1 MLRLIIWGVSTSNLL
16 PYYEADLKDGRID
29 PDGAQELLDCMWIK
43 IAELSLFQDEVT
55 AQFAA
60 GYCITVQVTAGGV
73 DQYGND
79 AVNPLSYMVIQ
90 ATMDVRFKEPNMS
103 IRYNIAK
110 NPDSFLRKGAE
121 GIRMGLSMPAVYH
134 DDAGI
139 RMMLNKGVPLSEA
152 WTGIRA
158 AVWRRT
164 FRKNETVYGYGRC
177 EYGRY
182 H

>member
-1 MLRLIIWGVSTSNLL
+1 MSAS
-16 PYYEADLKDGRID
+16 
-29 PDGAQELLDCMWIK
+29 
-43 IAELSLFQDEVT
+43 
-55 AQFAA
+55 
-60 GYCITVQVTAGGV
+60 
-73 DQYGND
+73 
-79 AVNPLSYMVIQ
+79 
-90 ATMDVRFKEPNMS
+90 KEPNMS

-110 NPDSFLRKGAE
+110 EPGFIPAQRGRGNPD
-121 GIRMGLSMPAVYH
+121 GLSMPAVYH

-152 WTGIRA
+152 WDWNPCGC
-158 AVWRRT
+158 VGDEP